1 MILGMLPVIIGMAWL
16 SRVSPD
22 TSYWSGVL
30 GPMLLFGVG
39 MGVVIV
45 PLTAASLAGVRP
57 QDSGAASSMVNV
69 MQQLGGSVG
78 LAALVAVFGTASRSA
93 LAHPVAGLSA
103 ADARHHILAHGM
115 SAAFGVAALFDLAT
129 LVLIVL
135 LLRPSAPAA
144 TAGRSPVAGRARS
157 LVRVP
162 DTAGEPDAG

>member
-1 MILGMLPVIIGMAWL
+1 
-16 SRVSPD
+16 
-22 TSYWSGVL
+22 
-30 GPMLLFGVG
+30 
-39 MGVVIV
+39 
-45 PLTAASLAGVRP
+45 
-57 QDSGAASSMVNV
+57 
-69 MQQLGGSVG
+69 VG

-144 TAGRSPVAGRARS
+144 TAGRSPVAGRVRS

-162 DTAGEPDAG
+162 DTAEEPDVG